1 MPVPGEVTRG
11 AARTTTGVTV
21 SVADAPQDTVPSG
34 MGARPLDTTIAALR
48 AITPAPNSGRRAID
62 RQHGA
67 PEANAQGSPRK
78 TLDVI
83 LQSAAVDLFHN
94 SGFAV
99 APLASCPVERLQRYH
114 EHVAMLGFD
123 GPQLMGVL
131 TLSIPEALLPPGSA
145 SILDWMG
152 ELSNQLFGRVMNRLA
167 VFQLKLRPR
176 VPIGLSGPILERLRK
191 RTPSEVLYRFRTV
204 RGDILVTLDAP
215 LDDVTLAY
223 SGTAQVAHEGDV
235 ILF

>member
-1 MPVPGEVTRG
+1 MATPRRALTPV
-11 AARTTTGVTV
+11 
-21 SVADAPQDTVPSG
+21 
-34 MGARPLDTTIAALR
+34 
-48 AITPAPNSGRRAID
+48 PNSGRRPISG
-62 RQHGA
+62 QHATAGA
-67 PEANAQGSPRK
+67 SAKGSPRA

-114 EHVAMLGFD
+114 EHVAMLSFD
-123 GPQLMGVL
+123 GPQLTGVL
-131 TLSIPEALLPPGSA
+131 TLSIPAALLETRTEGSPVPTGSA
-145 SILDWMG
+145 SVLDWMA

-167 VFQLKLRPR
+167 VFQLKLKPH
-176 VPIGLSGPILERLRK
+176 VPLGLSGPVLERLRK
-191 RTPSEVLYRFRTV
+191 RTSTEVLYRFRTV

-223 SGTAQVAHEGDV
+223 SGSAQVAHEGEV

>member
-1 MPVPGEVTRG
+1 
-11 AARTTTGVTV
+11 
-21 SVADAPQDTVPSG
+21 
-34 MGARPLDTTIAALR
+34 MGARRIDAARR
-48 AITPAPNSGRRAID
+48 ALTPMPRSGRRAVSGQ
-62 RQHGA
+62 RAAPGA
-67 PEANAQGSPRK
+67 TATASSRT

-99 APLASCPVERLQRYH
+99 APLASCPVGRLQRYH
-114 EHVAMLGFD
+114 EQVAMLGFD

-131 TLSIPEALLPPGSA
+131 TLSIPAALLDSRAEGSAVPPGSA
-145 SILDWMG
+145 SVLDWMA

-167 VFQLKLRPR
+167 VFQLRLRPH
-176 VPIGLSGPILERLRK
+176 VPLGLSGPVLECLRK
-191 RTPSEVLYRFRTV
+191 RSATEVLYRFRTV

-223 SGTAQVAHEGDV
+223 SGSAEVAHEGEV

>member
-1 MPVPGEVTRG
+1 V
-11 AARTTTGVTV
+11 
-21 SVADAPQDTVPSG
+21 
-34 MGARPLDTTIAALR
+34 
-48 AITPAPNSGRRAID
+48 TPAPNSGRRPVSGRHAASGD
-62 RQHGA
+62 A
-67 PEANAQGSPRK
+67 AKASPRT

-94 SGFAV
+94 SGLAV

-131 TLSIPEALLPPGSA
+131 TLSIPLALLDARLESASEPPGSA
-145 SILDWMG
+145 SSLDWMR

-167 VFQLKLRPR
+167 VFQLKLRPH
-176 VPIGLSGPILERLRK
+176 VPLGLSGPVLERLRK
-191 RTPSEVLYRFRTV
+191 RSPSEVLYRFRTV

-223 SGTAQVAHEGDV
+223 SGTAQVAHEGEV

>member
-1 MPVPGEVTRG
+1 
-11 AARTTTGVTV
+11 
-21 SVADAPQDTVPSG
+21 
-34 MGARPLDTTIAALR
+34 MGARRLDGPLR
-48 AITPAPNSGRRAID
+48 ALTPAPQSGRRPVSGQRAAS
-62 RQHGA
+62 G
-67 PEANAQGSPRK
+67 ANAKASPRT

-99 APLASCPVERLQRYH
+99 APLASCPVEQLQRYH

-131 TLSIPEALLPPGSA
+131 TLSIPAALLEARAGGSPVPAGSA
-145 SILDWMG
+145 SLLDWMA

-167 VFQLKLRPR
+167 VFQLKLRPH
-176 VPIGLSGPILERLRK
+176 VPLGLSGPVLERLRK
-191 RTPSEVLYRFRTV
+191 RSPSEVLYRFRTV

-223 SGTAQVAHEGDV
+223 SGSAQVAHEGEV

>member
-1 MPVPGEVTRG
+1 MNTPRRAETPVPHSGRRPISGQRG
-11 AARTTTGVTV
+11 AARN
-21 SVADAPQDTVPSG
+21 
-34 MGARPLDTTIAALR
+34 
-48 AITPAPNSGRRAID
+48 PAN
-62 RQHGA
+62 
-67 PEANAQGSPRK
+67 GSPRA

-131 TLSIPEALLPPGSA
+131 TLSIPGALLDTRAEGSPA
-145 SILDWMG
+145 HGPVSVLDWMA

-167 VFQLKLRPR
+167 VFQLRLKPH
-176 VPIGLSGPILERLRK
+176 VPLGLSGPVLERLRK
-191 RTPSEVLYRFRTV
+191 RSASEVLYRFRTV

-215 LDDVTLAY
+215 LDDVRLAY
-223 SGTAQVAHEGDV
+223 SGSAQVAHEGEV

>member
-1 MPVPGEVTRG
+1 V
-11 AARTTTGVTV
+11 
-21 SVADAPQDTVPSG
+21 
-34 MGARPLDTTIAALR
+34 L
-48 AITPAPNSGRRAID
+48 GRE
-62 RQHGA
+62 GA
-67 PEANAQGSPRK
+67 PTTSTKASRT

-123 GPQLMGVL
+123 GPRLMGAL
-131 TLSIPEALLPPGSA
+131 TLSIPGALLDARAESSPTPAGS
-145 SILDWMG
+145 SNMLDWMS

-167 VFQLKLRPR
+167 VFQLRLRPH
-176 VPIGLSGPILERLRK
+176 VPIGLSGPVLERLRK
-191 RTPSEVLYRFRTV
+191 RTPTEVLYRFRTV

-223 SGTAQVAHEGDV
+223 SGSAQVAHEGDV

>member
-1 MPVPGEVTRG
+1 M
-11 AARTTTGVTV
+11 
-21 SVADAPQDTVPSG
+21 
-34 MGARPLDTTIAALR
+34 L
-48 AITPAPNSGRRAID
+48 GRE
-62 RQHGA
+62 GA
-67 PEANAQGSPRK
+67 PTTSTKASRT

-123 GPQLMGVL
+123 GPGLMGAL
-131 TLSIPEALLPPGSA
+131 TLSIPGALLDARAESSPTPAGS
-145 SILDWMG
+145 SNMLDWMS

-167 VFQLKLRPR
+167 VFQLRLRPH
-176 VPIGLSGPILERLRK
+176 VPIGLSGPVLERLRK
-191 RTPSEVLYRFRTV
+191 RTPTEVLYRFRTV

-223 SGTAQVAHEGDV
+223 SGSAQVAHEGDV